1 MKIKLQSNRGFTL
14 VELLV
19 VISIIALLASV
30 ALPVMN
36 SARLNASVTAS
47 SLNAGGIHKA
57 ILLFAQ
63 DNEGSFPVA
72 ENSSNDAFRKLF
84 PDQLREEKPFYVPNC
99 AWHQSARNG
108 RGPDDD
114 IGNKPDYQQ
123 CLERGEN
130 HWAYLSG
137 LNMTST
143 SNLPLIADGFTETKG
158 QYTDV
163 PNKKGGVWKG
173 SKAIIV
179 TVSGSAKTENLKA
192 SENFK
197 PMAIRGGQ
205 KVELFSTA
213 YSDEIELNNLFN
225 PEQ

>member
-1 MKIKLQSNRGFTL
+1 MKLKRHSNRGFTL

-47 SLNAGGIHKA
+47 SLQAGGIHKA
-57 ILLFAQ
+57 LMLYAS
-63 DNEGSFPVA
+63 DYDGAFPVA
-72 ENSSNDAFRKLF
+72 ENSSNDAFRKMF
-84 PDQLREEKPFYVPNC
+84 PDQLQEEKPFYVPNS
-99 AWHQSARNG
+99 AWHQSAKG
-108 RGPDDD
+108 GKPDDD
-114 IGNKPDYQQ
+114 IGTKPDYAQ

-137 LNMTST
+137 LNQTST
-143 SNLPLIADGFTETKG
+143 SNLPLLADGFTESKG

-179 TVSGSAKTENLKA
+179 YVSGSAKAEPLKA
-192 SENFK
+192 QDNFK
-197 PMAIRGGQ
+197 PMATRGGQ
-205 KVELFSTA
+205 KVELFSSA
-213 YSDEIELNNLFN
+213 YSEEIDQNNLFN
-225 PEQ
+225 PQE

>member
-1 MKIKLQSNRGFTL
+1 MKIKQQSNKGFTL

-36 SARLNASVTAS
+36 SARLSAAVTTS
-47 SLNAGGIHKA
+47 TLQAGGIHKA
-57 ILLFAQ
+57 LMLYAN
-63 DNEGSFPVA
+63 DNEGSFPTA
-72 ENSSNDAFRKLF
+72 ENSSNDAFRKMF
-84 PDQLREEKPFYVPNC
+84 PDQLQEEKPFYVQNS
-99 AWHQSARNG
+99 AWHLSAKGG
-108 RGPDDD
+108 RPDND
-114 IGNKPDYQQ
+114 IGTKPDFTQ

-137 LNMTST
+137 LNTTST
-143 SNLPLIADGFTETKG
+143 SSLPLIADGFSEQKG

-163 PNKKGGVWKG
+163 PTKKGGVWKG

-179 TVSGSAKTENLKA
+179 YCSGSAKAETISSKD
-192 SENFK
+192 NFK
-197 PMAIRGGQ
+197 IMMTRGGQ

-213 YSDEIELNNLFN
+213 YSEEIDQQNLFN
-225 PEQ
+225 PQE